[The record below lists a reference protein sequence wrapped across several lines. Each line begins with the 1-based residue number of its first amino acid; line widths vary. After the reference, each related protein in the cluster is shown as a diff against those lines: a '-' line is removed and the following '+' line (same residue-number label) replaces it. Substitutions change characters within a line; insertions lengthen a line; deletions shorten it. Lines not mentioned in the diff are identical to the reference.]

1 MLTTELRS
9 ELIDAA
15 ARLLRTAG
23 VASLTTRE
31 IAREAGCSDGALY
44 THFPTKSDLLMAV
57 CEERL
62 PDLRGEIGSLVS
74 RVGSSTVERN
84 LEAIIHTT
92 QAFMAE
98 LIPITNAVA
107 SDPELRARHR
117 ERFVGGVIPP
127 RRTIDALA
135 DYIAAEQRIGRVDPR
150 ISPRVFASLLTG
162 ACFSAASVEYVFGES
177 AHGLEPDKYARAL
190 ARALWAGMAPRR
202 EDTQ

>member
-15 ARLLRTAG
+15 ARLLRTGG

-62 PDLRGEIGSLVS
+62 PDLRGEIGNLVS

>member
-1 MLTTELRS
+1 MLTTDLRS

-15 ARLLRTAG
+15 ARLLRTRG
-23 VASLTTRE
+23 VAALTTRE

-44 THFPTKSDLLMAV
+44 THFPTKSDLLVAV

-62 PDLRGEIGSLVS
+62 PNLRGEIGDLVS

-84 LEAIIHTT
+84 LEAIIRVT

-98 LIPITNAVA
+98 LIPLTNAVA
-107 SDPELRARHR
+107 SDAELRTRHR
-117 ERFVGGVIPP
+117 QHFAGGVIPP

-150 ISPRVFASLLTG
+150 ASPRVFASMLTG
-162 ACFSAASVEYVFGES
+162 ACFAEASVDYVFGEP
-177 AHGLEPDKYARAL
+177 ALGLERDKYARAL
-190 ARALWAGMAPRR
+190 ARALWAGMAPRQ

>member
-1 MLTTELRS
+1 MLTTDLRS

-15 ARLLRTAG
+15 ARLLRTHG
-23 VASLTTRE
+23 VAALTTRD

-84 LEAIIHTT
+84 LEAIIRTT

-98 LIPITNAVA
+98 LIPITNAIA
-107 SDPELRARHR
+107 SDPELRMRHR
-117 ERFVGGVIPP
+117 V
-127 RRTIDALA
+127 
-135 DYIAAEQRIGRVDPR
+135 
-150 ISPRVFASLLTG
+150 
-162 ACFSAASVEYVFGES
+162 
-177 AHGLEPDKYARAL
+177 
-190 ARALWAGMAPRR
+190 
-202 EDTQ
+202 

>member
-15 ARLLRTAG
+15 ARLLRTRG

-135 DYIAAEQRIGRVDPR
+135 DYIAAEQRIGRVDHR

-190 ARALWAGMAPRR
+190 ARALWAGMAPRQ

>member
-1 MLTTELRS
+1 VLTTELRS

-15 ARLLRTAG
+15 ARLLRTGG

-62 PDLRGEIGSLVS
+62 PDLRGEIGNLVS

>member
-15 ARLLRTAG
+15 AKLLRTRG

-62 PDLRGEIGSLVS
+62 PDLRGEIGNLVS

-107 SDPELRARHR
+107 ADPELRARHR

-150 ISPRVFASLLTG
+150 VSPRVFASLLTG

-190 ARALWAGMAPRR
+190 ARALWAGMAPRQ

>member
-1 MLTTELRS
+1 VLTTELRS

-15 ARLLRTAG
+15 ARLLRTRG

-62 PDLRGEIGSLVS
+62 PDLRGEIGNLVS

-84 LEAIIHTT
+84 LEAIIRTT
-92 QAFMAE
+92 QVFMAE

-107 SDPELRARHR
+107 SDPELRARYR

-135 DYIAAEQRIGRVDPR
+135 EYIAAEQRIGRVDQR

-162 ACFSAASVEYVFGES
+162 ACFSAASVEYNFGES

-190 ARALWAGMAPRR
+190 ARALWAGMAPRQ

>member
-1 MLTTELRS
+1 VLTTDLRS

-15 ARLLRTAG
+15 ARLLRTHG
-23 VASLTTRE
+23 VAALTTRD

-84 LEAIIHTT
+84 LEAIIRTT

-98 LIPITNAVA
+98 LIPITNAIA
-107 SDPELRARHR
+107 SDPELRMRHR
-117 ERFVGGVIPP
+117 ERFEGGVIPP

-135 DYIAAEQRIGRVDPR
+135 EYIAAEQRIGRVDPQ
-150 ISPRVFASLLTG
+150 ISPRVFASVLTG
-162 ACFSAASVEYVFGES
+162 ACFSSASVEYVFGES

-190 ARALWAGMAPRR
+190 ARALWAGMAPRQ
-202 EDTQ
+202 EDTP

>member
-15 ARLLRTAG
+15 ARLLRTRG

-62 PDLRGEIGSLVS
+62 PDLRGEIGNLVS

-150 ISPRVFASLLTG
+150 ISPRVFASLLMG

-190 ARALWAGMAPRR
+190 ARALWAGMAPRQ